1 MHRTGFCWP
10 SPTPSMTPVG
20 TATRQRSGG
29 AANWRPLFQSKRRR
43 LMRRIRMISALSAL
57 VLGLGLVAANAA
69 ENPVALIIAQGGLG
83 DQSYNDLA
91 YSGFKKALAEYK
103 LEGKAVES
111 KDVVA
116 QAADILRRASDAG
129 FGLVV
134 DLEYSHGDA
143 LAAVA
148 KDYSGTDYVI
158 LNQVRPGANVAS
170 VLFQEQEGSYL
181 AGALATLVA
190 KDPSIKGMTGKP
202 VIGVIGG
209 TKSVGIDKFI
219 VGYMEGA
226 RAIDADVE
234 VKVAYSNN
242 FGDPAVGLQMAKAMF
257 DSGANV
263 VYQVAGGT
271 GLGVIRA
278 AKEAGKFPIGVDTDQ
293 DGVAPGAVL
302 VSMVKRTDVAV
313 ETVMKDYAQNKFP
326 GGKTVTLGLAQDGVG
341 LSPMKYTK
349 DKIPAATLEKVDDLK
364 KKILSGEIKVW
375 NVVDQGYPTFF
386 K

>member
-1 MHRTGFCWP
+1 MVR
-10 SPTPSMTPVG
+10 
-20 TATRQRSGG
+20 
-29 AANWRPLFQSKRRR
+29 
-43 LMRRIRMISALSAL
+43 MRMVSRVSAL
-57 VLGLGLVAANAA
+57 VLGLGVMTTALAADK
-69 ENPVALIIAQGGLG
+69 PVALIIAQGGLG

-91 YSGFKKALAEYK
+91 YAGFKRAIAESK
-103 LEGKAVES
+103 LEGKPVES

-143 LAAVA
+143 LQAVA
-148 KDYSGTDYVI
+148 KDYAGTDYVI
-158 LNQVRPGANVAS
+158 LNQVKSGANVAS

-190 KDPSIKGMTGKP
+190 TDASIKGVNGKP
-202 VIGVIGG
+202 IIGVIGG

-219 VGYMEGA
+219 VGYIQGA
-226 RAIDADVE
+226 REVNPKVE

-242 FGDPAVGLQMAKAMF
+242 FGDPAIGLQMAKAMYE
-257 DSGANV
+257 SGANV

-271 GLGVIRA
+271 GLGVIQA
-278 AKEAGKFPIGVDTDQ
+278 AKETGHFAIGVDTDQ
-293 DGVAPGAVL
+293 DGVAPGSVL
-302 VSMVKRTDVAV
+302 TSMIKRTDVAV
-313 ETVMKDYAQNKFP
+313 ETVVKDYAAGKFP

-341 LSPMKYTK
+341 LSPMKYTH
-349 DKIPAATLEKVDDLK
+349 DIIPAATLAKVEDLK

-375 NVVDQGYPTFF
+375 NAVDQGYPDYF